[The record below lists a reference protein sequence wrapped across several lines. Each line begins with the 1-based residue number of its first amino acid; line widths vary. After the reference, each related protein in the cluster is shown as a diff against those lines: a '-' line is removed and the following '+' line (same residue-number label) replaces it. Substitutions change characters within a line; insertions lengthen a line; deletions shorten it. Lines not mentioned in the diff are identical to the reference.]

1 MNKILCNIR
10 NNECFQ
16 IEAMDLVLE
25 EMTEEMMAMT
35 DLGGIYFMLNYFF
48 FFRVNL
54 CTLYILLN
62 LDVINRSDRPRSPEG
77 GRGM

>member
-1 MNKILCNIR
+1 
-10 NNECFQ
+10 
-16 IEAMDLVLE
+16 MDLVLE

-48 FFRVNL
+48 FCLNKVNL

>member
-1 MNKILCNIR
+1 
-10 NNECFQ
+10 
-16 IEAMDLVLE
+16 MDLVLE

-48 FFRVNL
+48 FFVKVNL